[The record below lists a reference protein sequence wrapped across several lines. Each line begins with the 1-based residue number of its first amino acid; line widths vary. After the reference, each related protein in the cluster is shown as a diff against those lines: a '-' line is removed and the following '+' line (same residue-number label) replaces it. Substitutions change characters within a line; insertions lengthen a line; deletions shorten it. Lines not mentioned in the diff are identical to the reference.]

1 MDFEKEEVTLSNLC
15 GGAIEEVFQ
24 REWAQ
29 VLTNIGDV
37 NTDPEAKRKLTLEFT
52 ITPFEDRS
60 GAQVTFACKS
70 KAAPVNAVK
79 GTVYLQRRG
88 TAMVA
93 VPHDPQQIRMF
104 DSKAAAAN
112 EHKN

>member
-1 MDFEKEEVTLSNLC
+1 MEHEHVTLSNLC
-15 GGAIEEVFQ
+15 GGAIEELFQ

-29 VLTNIGDV
+29 VLANVGDV
-37 NTDPEAKRKLTLEFT
+37 NTDPEAKRKLSLEFT

-60 GAQVTFACKS
+60 GAQVTFSCKS
-70 KAAPVNAVK
+70 KIVPIQAVK

-88 TAMVA
+88 ASMVA

-104 DSKAAAAN
+104 DSKAASAN
-112 EHKN
+112 DLKQ